1 MTALVLPGAL
11 DGDAGRLLVAVL
23 VLVAVSFAVYLVLLA
38 IERWRSPA
46 LRMLA
51 PYSWDPDDGEPR
63 PEQLVLAET
72 TLVRRIVDLG
82 AGLAARVRLL
92 PRVAANLEEAAVPL
106 RASEALFF
114 ALAAAALLAVLT
126 LAVSGSVVAAVGV
139 LALAVVFPPA
149 ALRVL
154 VQRRRQAFQRQLP
167 DVLRMLA
174 GALRSGFS
182 LQQAL
187 QTVAQ
192 EVEEPI
198 GTELRRA
205 SAQVRLGQPIETAI
219 ADAGL
224 RMSNPDWDIAVG
236 AIRIQREVGGNLAEL
251 LNRVS
256 DTMVERQR
264 LRMDVKTMTAEGR
277 ISAVALG
284 LLPIGIGIFMYVGNP
299 GYVSVLFDDPLGR
312 SLLAGSGLLAVV
324 GFFWIKKTVTIK
336 LG

>member
-1 MTALVLPGAL
+1 MSAPTLPGAL
-11 DGDAGRLLVAVL
+11 DGDLGRLLVALL
-23 VLVAVSFAVYLVLLA
+23 VLVAVGLAVYLAFVA

-51 PYSWDPDDGEPR
+51 PYSWDPDGAEAKPG
-63 PEQLVLAET
+63 QLVLAET
-72 TLVRRIVDLG
+72 TVVRRIVDLA
-82 AGLAARVRLL
+82 AGLAARIRLL
-92 PRVAANLEEAAVPL
+92 PRVAASLEEAAVPL

-114 ALAAAALLAVLT
+114 ALAAAALLAVFT
-126 LAVSGSVVAAVGV
+126 LLASGSVFLALVVLV
-139 LALAVVFPPA
+139 LAGLFPPV
-149 ALRVL
+149 ALNV
-154 VQRRRQAFQRQLP
+154 VIQRRRLDFQRQLP

-187 QTVAQ
+187 QTVSQ

-205 SAQVRLGQPIETAI
+205 TAQVRLGQPIETAL

-224 RMSNPDWDIAVG
+224 RMKNPDWDIAVG

-251 LNRVS
+251 LNRVA
-256 DTMVERQR
+256 DTMVARQR
-264 LRMDVKTMTAEGR
+264 LRMDVQTLTAEGR
-277 ISAVALG
+277 ISAIAIGV
-284 LLPIGIGIFMYVGNP
+284 LPIAIGIFMYIMNP
-299 GYVSVLFDDPLGR
+299 DYVSVLFDDPLGR
-312 SLLAGSGLLAVV
+312 SLLAGSGLLALV

>member
-1 MTALVLPGAL
+1 MNAPTLPSAL
-11 DGDAGRLLVAVL
+11 DGDGGRLLVALL
-23 VLVAVSFAVYLVLLA
+23 VLVAVGLAVCLAFLA
-38 IERWRSPA
+38 IERWRSPV

-51 PYSWDPDDGEPR
+51 PYSWDPEDDSPK

-72 TLVRRIVDLG
+72 TLGRRIVDIA
-82 AGLAARVRLL
+82 AGLAARIRLL
-92 PRVAANLEEAAVPL
+92 PRVAASLEDAALPL

-114 ALAAAALLAVLT
+114 ALTAAAFLALFTLLA
-126 LAVSGSVVAAVGV
+126 SGSILAAAVVLV
-139 LALAVVFPPA
+139 LAAAFPPVA
-149 ALRVL
+149 INVIIK
-154 VQRRRQAFQRQLP
+154 RRRQLFQRQLP

-205 SAQVRLGQPIETAI
+205 TAQVRLGQSVEAAL

-224 RMSNPDWDIAVG
+224 RMRNPDWDIAVG
-236 AIRIQREVGGNLAEL
+236 AIRIQRDVGGNLAEL
-251 LNRVS
+251 LNRVA
-256 DTMVERQR
+256 DTMVARQR
-264 LRMDVKTMTAEGR
+264 LRMDVKTLTAEGR
-277 ISAVALG
+277 ISAIALG
-284 LLPIGIGIFMYVGNP
+284 LLPIIVGIIMYVTNP
-299 GYVSVLFDDPLGR
+299 EYVSVLFDDLLGR
-312 SLLAGSGLLAVV
+312 SLLAGSGFLALV